1 MPQSNGEENP
11 VNETERNQMYRYDLQ
26 ESRPPL
32 TSLSSGGTKIVIA
45 LNVLFL
51 GVLAALTYAAVQV
64 FDGWHHAIVIA
75 DMGIVLIA
83 IAFWIAS
90 MRTPAEIESDSSFI
104 PLGMRP
110 ADKR

>member
-1 MPQSNGEENP
+1 
-11 VNETERNQMYRYDLQ
+11 VNEIERNQIFRYDLQ
-26 ESRPPL
+26 EKRPPL
-32 TSLSSGGTKIVIA
+32 TSLTSGGTRIVIA
-45 LNVLFL
+45 LNILFV

-75 DMGIVLIA
+75 DMGVVLIA

-90 MRTPAEIESDSSFI
+90 IRTPAEVESDSSFI

-110 ADKR
+110 ADKP